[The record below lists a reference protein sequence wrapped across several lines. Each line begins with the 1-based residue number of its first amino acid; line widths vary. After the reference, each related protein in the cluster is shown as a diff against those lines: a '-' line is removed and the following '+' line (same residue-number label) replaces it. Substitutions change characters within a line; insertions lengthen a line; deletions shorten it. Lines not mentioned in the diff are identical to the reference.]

1 MPLRLASL
9 YSSGW
14 DFSLYSE
21 GFLDNGTASRNAAP
35 LISVDDLINHPALD
49 PNYVSIKDYVANPGR
64 FDSARMTP
72 PRLADALEGD
82 ARAALKLVAGID
94 SSRARSAATLSCEMD
109 DVRSWAAL
117 SLYMA
122 EKIRAGVALATA
134 RATGNRAERDKAVAL
149 LERAAGQWDELIRI
163 TDAHL
168 RPVPLMHLTTRYVV
182 MENWPK
188 FFWKKYREDV
198 RRDIEIARSR

>member
-21 GFLDNGTASRNAAP
+21 GFLDNGNASRNGSP
-35 LISVDDLINHPALD
+35 LISVEDLMNHPALD
-49 PNYVSIKDYVANPGR
+49 PNYVSIKDYVANPGG
-64 FDSARMTP
+64 FESVRMTP
-72 PRLADALEGD
+72 PRLADALERD

-94 SSRARSAATLSCEMD
+94 SSHARSADTLSCEID
-109 DVRSWAAL
+109 DVGSWAAL

-134 RATGNRAERDKAVAL
+134 RATGNRAEREKAVAL

-168 RPVPLMHLTTRYVV
+168 QPVPLMHLTTRYVM

-198 RRDIEIARSR
+198 KRDIEIARSR